1 MASLLGPVAG
11 NTAQADKSVPATTT
25 AKPDR
30 SPPSET
36 RLDSGAITDRPRTV
50 NRTNASAKYAGFIVL
65 SPAFRC
71 ASFEPTLVAF
81 PTSIGQKQYS
91 QPHLHRNPIGRLSR
105 VKEVNDLLTGVLQ
118 HSLQLRHS
126 GSGNEI
132 QPNGLVRFRPDP
144 RSSLSNR
151 TFPEGVAGKLRFAKK
166 NAGSELR
173 AALSQRA
180 KDRGTPL
187 GQDGC

>member
-11 NTAQADKSVPATTT
+11 NTAQADKSAPATTT

-30 SPPSET
+30 SPPSKT

-105 VKEVNDLLTGVLQ
+105 VKEVNDLLTGVLRALVAIAPQ
-118 HSLQLRHS
+118 WIGERNSAQWLTF
-126 GSGNEI
+126 
-132 QPNGLVRFRPDP
+132 GLGRIRVRP
-144 RSSLSNR
+144 
-151 TFPEGVAGKLRFAKK
+151 
-166 NAGSELR
+166 
-173 AALSQRA
+173 
-180 KDRGTPL
+180 
-187 GQDGC
+187 